1 MPIRPVRRHLLTAM
15 SALLLATSSWACSI
29 DHTST
34 ADSNC
39 PIEVPGVTSQEVKVG
54 VIVSDTGLLSTAFSS
69 TRAAIQ
75 SRISAANAAGGI
87 NGRRIVLE
95 VQDDA
100 STPAGNLVAA
110 RQLVD
115 HGDVFGVIEMSATA
129 SGSAQFLDTAGVP
142 ITGVAAETEWTRH
155 RNMFSTNYGALDQPT
170 AVFGRFAASSG
181 GTRAMI
187 IREGANPASSKS
199 SDQLSASFATQNI
212 PVVAVVD
219 HTTGFV
225 SADQIAAAAKAANA
239 DVLASSGP
247 ADVLASSVQ
256 AIRRSGGEVKT
267 AFALFGYDARLLHD
281 FGQSIAGLTFALTF
295 NPSAQSRAQTA
306 YRATM
311 NRFAPEV
318 SDPDGA
324 TQREAYTEA
333 DLFLRGL
340 AAAGPCPT
348 RIAFVNG
355 LRKVRDYDADGLLAD
370 PIDLRTTTGAA
381 IRCRYFLRVA
391 RSGQSFEVV
400 PGGSG
405 RDKLEWCDNETGG

>member
-1 MPIRPVRRHLLTAM
+1 M

-29 DHTST
+29 YQTST
-34 ADSNC
+34 ADRNC
-39 PIEVPGVTSQEVKVG
+39 PIDVPGVTSQEVKVG
-54 VIVSDTGLLSTAFSS
+54 VIVPDTGPLSAAFSS

-75 SRISAANAAGGI
+75 ARISAANAAGGI
-87 NGRRIVLE
+87 NGRRVVLE
-95 VQDDA
+95 VQDDG

-115 HGDVFGVIEMSATA
+115 DGDGDVFGVIEMSATA

-142 ITGVAAETEWTRH
+142 VTGVAAESEWSRH
-155 RNMFSTNYGALDQPT
+155 RNMFSTNYGALDQHT
-170 AVFGRFAASSG
+170 AVIGRFAASSG

-187 IREGANPASSKS
+187 IREGANPASSES
-199 SDQLSASFATQNI
+199 SDQLSASFASQNI
-212 PVVAVVD
+212 PVVAVID

-239 DVLASSGP
+239 DVLASSGA

-256 AIRRSGGEVKT
+256 AIRRNGAEVKT

-281 FGQSIAGLTFALTF
+281 FGQSIAGLTFALVF
-295 NPSAQSRAQTA
+295 NPNAQSPAQTA
-306 YRATM
+306 YRTTM
-311 NRFAPEV
+311 NQFAPEV

-340 AAAGPCPT
+340 AVAGPCPT
-348 RIAFVNG
+348 RSAFVNG

-370 PIDLRTTTGAA
+370 PVDLRTTSGAV

-400 PGGSG
+400 PGGGG